1 MTPSTTIIRVR
12 LGVLTSTAGDIA
24 MQVVSTLNQYFLPE
38 PPAVTGITELSI
50 LLAAA
55 AGTTSPG
62 RSLINR

>member
-24 MQVVSTLNQYFLPE
+24 MQVVSTLNQYFLPGS
-38 PPAVTGITELSI
+38 PAVTGITESTI
-50 LLAAA
+50 LLAPA
-55 AGTTSPG
+55 AGTTSPR

>member
-24 MQVVSTLNQYFLPE
+24 MQVVSTLNQYFLPQSR
-38 PPAVTGITELSI
+38 AVTGITQS
-50 LLAAA
+50 AMVPAPA

-62 RSLINR
+62 RSLINS

>member
-1 MTPSTTIIRVR
+1 
-12 LGVLTSTAGDIA
+12 
-24 MQVVSTLNQYFLPE
+24 MQVVSTLNQYFLPGS
-38 PPAVTGITELSI
+38 PAVTGITELSV

>member
-12 LGVLTSTAGDIA
+12 LGVLTSAAGDIA

-38 PPAVTGITELSI
+38 SPAVISITELSV

>member
-24 MQVVSTLNQYFLPE
+24 MQVVSTLNQSFLPE
-38 PPAVTGITELSI
+38 PAAVTGITELSI
-50 LLAAA
+50 RLAAA

-62 RSLINR
+62 RSLANR

>member
-12 LGVLTSTAGDIA
+12 LGVLTSTARDIA
-24 MQVVSTLNQYFLPE
+24 MQVVSTLNQYFLPGS
-38 PPAVTGITELSI
+38 PAVTGITELSV